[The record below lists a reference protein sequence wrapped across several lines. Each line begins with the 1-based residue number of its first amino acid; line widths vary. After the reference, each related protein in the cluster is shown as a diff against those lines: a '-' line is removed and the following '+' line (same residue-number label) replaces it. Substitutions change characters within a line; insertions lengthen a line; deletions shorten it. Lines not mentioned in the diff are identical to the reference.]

1 MKNLIIFILSL
12 LLMSPPVLAHSDV
25 VVYENVEHCFETD
38 KVHQEHHH
46 QNNCDDEKDTEHHHH
61 CSLEL
66 LALTVFKGD
75 EQFFEIKEF
84 KVKNTRTNFYQTIYY
99 SSYLNGVFQPPRFC

>member
-1 MKNLIIFILSL
+1 M
-12 LLMSPPVLAHSDV
+12 MMPPVLVHNDI
-25 VVYENVEHCFETD
+25 VVYENIEHSLELD
-38 KVHQEHHH
+38 EIHNQEHH
-46 QNNCDDEKDTEHHHH
+46 QNNCDDEKKDTEHHHH

-84 KVKNTRTNFYQTIYY
+84 KVKNTLINFYQTIYY
-99 SSYLNGVFQPPRFC
+99 SSYLDGVFQPPRFC